1 MKQFAQH
8 GARTALAAVCGAVF
22 SLGAA
27 AQGAVVDFSSA
38 RGTGVN
44 PQDVLM
50 ENVRVQVPVPNPFQ
64 PGTTSVVTTNYNV
77 TFRFDPTTL
86 HLVPVGLQ
94 QTGGDGG
101 TTGCAEAQ
109 VTVYDAVRGAAAP
122 LANASVTIGSRTLTT
137 NALGV
142 AIFSQLPEGTASLS
156 AAASNYTSA
165 SQTAALQC
173 ASPNRVAV
181 ALSPA
186 SGTQGGLGSG
196 QFRVILTWG
205 ENPRDLDS
213 HMTGPAADGSRW
225 HVLYNAK
232 TAGGVCAL
240 DVDDTS
246 SLGPETITCPPTDTT
261 AALQPGVYRYSIH
274 HYAGTGD
281 IGNSGASVRLEFGNG
296 QTYNFTPPSANYVGS
311 DDVWTV
317 FELTVQANGSVSVA
331 PVNAVMAGISA
342 GSVTS
347 TELVAPGTGLGQTES
362 PVTFRNLTK

>member
-1 MKQFAQH
+1 MKPYTQYWV
-8 GARTALAAVCGAVF
+8 RTALAAACGAAL
-22 SLGAA
+22 SLGVV
-27 AQGAVVDFSSA
+27 AQGTTVDFSSA
-38 RGTGVN
+38 RGTGMN
-44 PQDVLM
+44 QQDVLM

-86 HLVPVGLQ
+86 HLVPVGI
-94 QTGGDGG
+94 QTTDGV
-101 TTGCAEAQ
+101 GCAEAQ

-142 AIFSQLPEGTASLS
+142 ATFSQLPEGMTSLS

-165 SQTAALQC
+165 SQTAVLQC
-173 ASPNRVAV
+173 ASPNQVAV

-186 SGTQGGLGSG
+186 GGTQGGLGSG
-196 QFRVILTWG
+196 QFRIILTWG

-213 HMTGPAADGSRW
+213 HMTGPTADGSRW
-225 HVLYNAK
+225 HVYYSAK
-232 TAGGVCAL
+232 TAGGMCAL

-246 SLGPETITCPPTDTT
+246 SLGPETITCPPTNTT
-261 AALQPGVYRYSIH
+261 ATLQPGVYRYSLH
-274 HYAGTGD
+274 HYSGTQN
-281 IGNSGASVRLEFGNG
+281 IGTSGASVRLEFGNG
-296 QTYNFTPPSANYVGS
+296 QTYNFTPPATNYVGS
-311 DDVWTV
+311 KDVWTV

-331 PVNAVMAGISA
+331 PVNAVMPGISA

-347 TELVAPGTGLGQTES
+347 TQPIAAGTGLGQMES
-362 PVTFRNLTK
+362 PVTFRDLTK

>member
-1 MKQFAQH
+1 MKSYAQH
-8 GARTALAAVCGAVF
+8 WARTALAATCGAVF
-22 SLGAA
+22 SLGVA
-27 AQGAVVDFSSA
+27 AQGTTIDFSSA
-38 RGTGVN
+38 RGTGMN
-44 PQDVLM
+44 QQDVLM

-64 PGTTSVVTTNYNV
+64 PGTSSVVTTNYNV

-86 HLVPVGLQ
+86 HLVPVGI
-94 QTGGDGG
+94 QTTDGV
-101 TTGCAEAQ
+101 GCAQVQ

-137 NALGV
+137 NAQGV
-142 AIFSQLPEGTASLS
+142 ATFSQIPEGMTSLS

-165 SQTAALQC
+165 SQTAVLQC
-173 ASPNRVAV
+173 TSPNQVAV

-186 SGTQGGLGSG
+186 GGTQGGLGSG
-196 QFRVILTWG
+196 QFRIILTWG

-232 TAGGVCAL
+232 TAGGMCAL

-261 AALQPGVYRYSIH
+261 ATLQPGVYRYSLH
-274 HYAGTGD
+274 HYSGTGN
-281 IGNSGASVRLEFGNG
+281 IGNSGANVRLEFGNG
-296 QTYNFTPPSANYVGS
+296 QTYNFTPPAANYVGAK
-311 DDVWTV
+311 DVWTV

-342 GSVTS
+342 GSVTHA
-347 TELVAPGTGLGQTES
+347 EPIVPGTGLGQQES
-362 PVTFRNLTK
+362 PVTFRDLTK

>member
-1 MKQFAQH
+1 MKKYGQLWIQS
-8 GARTALAAVCGAVF
+8 ALAAACTVLT
-22 SLGAA
+22 LGAS
-27 AQGAVVDFSSA
+27 AQTVDFSSA

-44 PQDVLM
+44 QQDVLI
-50 ENVRVQVPVPNPFQ
+50 ENVRVLVPVQNPFQ
-64 PGTTSVVTTNYNV
+64 PGTTTTVTTNYNV

-122 LANASVTIGSRTLTT
+122 LANASVTIGSRTVTT

-142 AIFSQLPEGTASLS
+142 ASFTGLPQGSTSLS
-156 AAASNYTSA
+156 AAASSYASA
-165 SQTAALQC
+165 SQTAVLQC
-173 ASPNRVAV
+173 TSPNQVAV

-205 ENPRDLDS
+205 ENPSDLDS

-225 HVLYNAK
+225 HVYYSTK
-232 TAGGVCAL
+232 QAGGMCAL
-240 DVDDTS
+240 DVDDRS
-246 SLGPETITCPPTDTT
+246 ALGPETITCPPTDTT
-261 AALQPGVYRYSIH
+261 ATLQPGVYRYSVH
-274 HYAGTGD
+274 HFTGSGNL
-281 IGNSGASVRLEFGNG
+281 GNSGANVRLDFANG
-296 QTYNFTPPSANYVGS
+296 QTYNFTPPAATYAGS
-311 DDVWTV
+311 KDVWTV

-331 PVNAVMAGISA
+331 PINAVMAGISA
-342 GSVTS
+342 SSVTS
-347 TELVAPGTGLGQTES
+347 IQPIASGTGFGQQES